1 MAAADVNRAFVYALK
16 SIGKPGL
23 ELHKEQEE
31 ALSSVYEGQDTFV
44 WLPTGFGKSIC
55 YESLPFLYDFTWYAL
70 RSNFSQWLKALDV
83 GTQNIACQNT
93 EIPFNL

>member
-1 MAAADVNRAFVYALK
+1 MAAADLNRAFVYALK

-55 YESLPFLYDFTWYAL
+55 YECLPFLYDFK
-70 RSNFSQWLKALDV
+70 LKRK
-83 GTQNIACQNT
+83 
-93 EIPFNL
+93 